1 MLLSV
6 IFFVHTFIAMGYY
19 ITPKGVISD
28 ENDAEAQVTEAEDM
42 KDGKNTH
49 GTNILTANRKMEI
62 ELALKNGV
70 KRDFIRTMKLTSI
83 R

>member
-1 MLLSV
+1 MLW
-6 IFFVHTFIAMGYY
+6 A
-19 ITPKGVISD
+19 ITSHPKKSFLRKMTQK
-28 ENDAEAQVTEAEDM
+28 AKVTEAEDM

-62 ELALKNGV
+62 ELASRNGV